1 LLISRYSSSLSQTLV
16 ITTHELLAITKTTQI
31 ASITG
36 DLSTAEKILTQ
47 EIIADI
53 KNFASYANRSFVMAR
68 KLNWENALQDATKVK
83 TTQHAQLKIAD
94 LDGFAVPCH
103 TPIVGWVYRQG
114 YCPLRKAAC

>member
-1 LLISRYSSSLSQTLV
+1 LQTLLI
-16 ITTHELLAITKTTQI
+16 TTDELLAITKTTRI

-68 KLNWENALQDATKVK
+68 KLNWESALHDATKV
-83 TTQHAQLKIAD
+83 TTTYHALTKN
-94 LDGFAVPCH
+94 
-103 TPIVGWVYRQG
+103 R
-114 YCPLRKAAC
+114 